1 MELSTIVGFCRL
13 KLPPMVFILVLGNRS
28 QSDLPVQI
36 FLLYRKQSEASDEH
50 FGFFTL
56 PRLRIRYKPIYL
68 VHMQSVALSSTGT
81 TIANETTCS
90 RA

>member
-1 MELSTIVGFCRL
+1 
-13 KLPPMVFILVLGNRS
+13 MVFLLVLGNRS

-36 FLLYRKQSEASDEH
+36 FLLYYKLSEARNGH

-68 VHMQSVALSSTGT
+68 GT
-81 TIANETTCS
+81 HAVSCFVINWDNYCK
-90 RA
+90 